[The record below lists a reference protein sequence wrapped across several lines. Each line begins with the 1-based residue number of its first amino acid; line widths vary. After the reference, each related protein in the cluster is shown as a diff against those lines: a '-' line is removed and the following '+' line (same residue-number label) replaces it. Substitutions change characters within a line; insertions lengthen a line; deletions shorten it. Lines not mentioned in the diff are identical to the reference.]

1 MFKVKPVKPKT
12 KPKPK
17 IDYLERYKIY
27 LGYILN

>member
-1 MFKVKPVKPKT
+1 MKDKIKIVKE

-17 IDYLERYKIY
+17 IDYLERYRAY

>member
-1 MFKVKPVKPKT
+1 MFKVKPVKPKP